1 MMNTLISRKIISHIY
16 FLHDTINGD
25 WKAPVSL
32 SITIGTSSD
41 DPTKETKPW
50 ERKGKYSL
58 G

>member
-1 MMNTLISRKIISHIY
+1 MMNTLISRQLISNIY
-16 FLHDTINGD
+16 FLHETIISD
-25 WKAPVSL
+25 WEAPVSL
-32 SITIGTSSD
+32 NITIGTSSD